1 MNLIQRILILLVAI
15 PAVVYVG
22 DFAVVKLRGTP
33 TSRVTIKQYYAI
45 PLKGNK
51 LQFVPADPVTEEC
64 VQSLFPQ
71 ACDRPCWYVNSHTR
85 RQIDM

>member
-1 MNLIQRILILLVAI
+1 VNLIQRILILLVAVPGVI
-15 PAVVYVG
+15 YVA
-22 DFAVVKLRGTP
+22 DFAVCRVRGTP

-51 LQFVPADPVTEEC
+51 LQFVPADPDTEEC

-71 ACDRPCWYVNSHTR
+71 AGDRPCWYVNGHTR
-85 RQIDM
+85 RRIDM